1 MSEGVADG
9 GHEAREVEARRSAIG
24 HVDVAHHHEG
34 AASVFGELE
43 PGEFLGAALRG
54 DGDFHGEGVAI
65 EHLNAV
71 HIEHLVADGET
82 IAVWTDGDHTQFFG
96 RKVVDHDGGG
106 VFAQSDGALEGLF
119 LLGFLAGSGAG
130 GEFAVDAF
138 EERHFVVECFETET
152 RIEGDVSA
160 IANDVAE
167 RRAVGGF
174 HSACPVIG
182 GVVFEIGRNPVER
195 GEFVEGHIPREVGG
209 LAIVE
214 RPAEVAEG
222 VHDGVFPSSVF
233 GGVEFLVHHHI
244 GLLDFG
250 IGAGHEAEVDILRGI
265 PTELQGTIPEEVAG
279 EAERERTVVELFDVA
294 LLQFVVVAR
303 KIGHQRDVLRQRVDA
318 EITQY
323 A

>member
-1 MSEGVADG
+1 MAKKTPEINATSTADIAFLLLVFFLATTSMNVDSG
-9 GHEAREVEARRSAIG
+9 IFRRLPPYTDSQEAPKINKRNILKVMITRNNELGINDNPADMRDSDMATMAIG
-24 HVDVAHHHEG
+24 Q
-34 AASVFGELE
+34 S
-43 PGEFLGAALRG
+43 
-54 DGDFHGEGVAI
+54 
-65 EHLNAV
+65 
-71 HIEHLVADGET
+71 
-82 IAVWTDGDHTQFFG
+82 IAVTPLQLVT
-96 RKVVDHDGGG
+96 
-106 VFAQSDGALEGLF
+106 A
-119 LLGFLAGSGAG
+119 
-130 GEFAVDAF
+130 
-138 EERHFVVECFETET
+138 
-152 RIEGDVSA
+152 VSA

-182 GVVFEIGRNPVER
+182 GVVFEIGRYPVER

-214 RPAEVAEG
+214 RSAEVAEG
-222 VHDGVFPSSVF
+222 VHDGVFPRGVF

-265 PTELQGTIPEEVAG
+265 PPELQGTIPEEVAG

-303 KIGHQRDVLRQRVDA
+303 KVGHQRDVLRQRVDA
-318 EITQY
+318 EIAQY